1 MFEQFF
7 EVDADDPK
15 RFGYFFGLVIGTAI
29 IVTVIYW
36 AIFGFNKWEGQV
48 LRTADLMMAATIVP
62 TAPATGFPSGV
73 GQSFPSGAG
82 QYVCPR
88 DGVAGLPSFDA
99 AGCPHCP
106 ICGQVMGFNSAP
118 STNLTTAAAG
128 AG

>member
-1 MFEQFF
+1 MMLEQLF
-7 EVDADDPK
+7 EVEADDPK

-29 IVTVIYW
+29 SVTVIYW

-48 LRTADLMMAATIVP
+48 LRASELMMAATVAP
-62 TAPATGFPSGV
+62 VGPATTL
-73 GQSFPSGAG
+73 PSGAG

-88 DGVAGLPSFDA
+88 DGAAGLPGFDA

-118 STNLTTAAAG
+118 SPNLTTVAAG
-128 AG
+128 AGGG